1 MITVVGNKALD
12 ADEADARQKKAQVQ
26 ESLASYVR
34 GLWVIARNGKS
45 EVEKRL
51 EKSRDQ
57 RIGEYSNAKM
67 SELKKANLPAT
78 FMRETDVKCRSA
90 EAWLRDVMTASGDKL
105 WSLKPTP
112 KAEMPEELMTMLKM
126 RVSALN
132 QQDLEIDAEKV
143 LKKLAQ
149 QEAQDRAEKM
159 ERVIHDQMIEG
170 GWDRAFRQFLNDFVT
185 FPSAFIKAPVLRN
198 RKKFQWAN
206 DWTPKVE
213 SVVSIEFE
221 RVSPF
226 DIYPEPGIE
235 HIEDGYIFQRHRMTR
250 SNLTALIGVKSYSE
264 SAIRGALKDYH
275 SGGLSDWISADSLIR
290 PSTESVGLPM
300 KSNVIDALEFWGS
313 VPGQF
318 LIDWGMD
325 GCKIDPH
332 REYQATVWLVGSHI
346 IQASLNVDPLHRKPY
361 SKASFNALPGSFWGQ
376 SIPEM
381 MVDVQDVCN
390 SCVRALIRN
399 MSMSSGV
406 LAEVDIDRI
415 PPGDLGTAHVIHPL
429 KVFRVRSDK
438 VGGGQPAV
446 RFHNVPSN
454 ANELMS
460 VYKEFSRLADE
471 HTGIPAYTYGVGSA
485 QGAGR
490 TASGLSMLMT
500 SAARGIKMSISNIDI
515 LIQKVVERM
524 YWHNMVFHPD
534 ADIKGDVYPVA
545 RGSSSLIAKEQVQ
558 MRRSEFL
565 AQTANPLDSEIMGI
579 HGRAAVLRE
588 TAKSLDMPQDEIVPS
603 KEELDQR
610 EQMAQ
615 QQALELQQMEAQG
628 QPAQQALDG
637 SKAGGGD
644 ARIV

>member
-1 MITVVGNKALD
+1 
-12 ADEADARQKKAQVQ
+12 
-26 ESLASYVR
+26 
-34 GLWVIARNGKS
+34 
-45 EVEKRL
+45 
-51 EKSRDQ
+51 
-57 RIGEYSNAKM
+57 
-67 SELKKANLPAT
+67 
-78 FMRETDVKCRSA
+78 
-90 EAWLRDVMTASGDKL
+90 
-105 WSLKPTP
+105 
-112 KAEMPEELMTMLKM
+112 MPEELMTMLKM

-132 QQDLEIDAEKV
+132 EQDLEGNAEKALRSLV
-143 LKKLAQ
+143 QK
-149 QEAQDRAEKM
+149 EAKNRAEKM

-170 GWDRAFRQFLNDFVT
+170 GWDRAFRQFLNDLVT

-198 RKKFQWAN
+198 RKKYQWSD
-206 DWTPKVE
+206 DW
-213 SVVSIEFE
+213 SAVVKPTISLEFE

-250 SNLTALIGVKSYSE
+250 SNLVALIGVKGYSE
-264 SAIRGALKDYH
+264 QAIRGALKDYH
-275 SGGLSDWISADSLIR
+275 SGGLTDWITADSLIR
-290 PSTESVGLPM
+290 PSTESVGLST
-300 KSNVIDALEFWGS
+300 KNNNIDALEFWGS

-318 LIDWGMD
+318 LIDWGITD
-325 GCKIDPH
+325 GSIDPH
-332 REYQATVWLVGSHI
+332 REYQATVWLVGTHI
-346 IQASLNVDPLHRKPY
+346 IQASLNVDPMHRKPY
-361 SKASFNALPGSFWGQ
+361 SKASFNELPGSFWGQ

-381 MVDVQDVCN
+381 MTDVQDVCN
-390 SCVRALIRN
+390 SCVRSLIRN

-415 PPGDLGTAHVIHPL
+415 PPKDLATAHVIHPL

-438 VGGGQPAV
+438 VGNGQPAV

-460 VYKEFSRLADE
+460 VYGEFSRLADE
-471 HTGIPAYTYGVGSA
+471 HTGIPAYSYGVGNA

-515 LIQKVVERM
+515 LIQEVVERI

-534 ADIKGDVYPVA
+534 TSIKGDVYPVA

-558 MRRSEFL
+558 MRRAEFL

-579 HGRAAVLRE
+579 QGRAAVLRE
-588 TAKSLDMPQDEIVPS
+588 TAKSLDMPQNEIIPS

-615 QQALELQQMEAQG
+615 QQMMEQQQMAAQT
-628 QPAQQALDG
+628 QPVQQAPDG
-637 SKAGGGD
+637 SKAGGVD